1 VPSPKLPSAGSK
13 DDAGRAKSPKWD
25 FKKGDD
31 PSKKTSQESARSASP
46 KTEKPQATVESSS
59 KAAKPRADEASTP
72 PQSPRPIALRREG
85 AGRDGANVEHA
96 LRDKSA
102 KWSFKKG
109 DDPSKMGSAKE
120 STRHRMLQSRAKSPK
135 LDFKKGD
142 DPSKKTSQEFASAS
156 PKAEQPQAT
165 VESSSKADKPRAD
178 EASTP
183 PQSPRPI
190 ALRREGA

>member
-1 VPSPKLPSAGSK
+1 MGDVVP
-13 DDAGRAKSPKWD
+13 R
-25 FKKGDD
+25 KGCVTTA
-31 PSKKTSQESARSASP
+31 SRRSASP

-72 PQSPRPIALRREG
+72 PQSPRPIALRRDW

-120 STRHRMLQSRAKSPK
+120 STRHRMLQSRSSASIHFDTLIFSARSPPPSSDGQRRSDEPSSAKAA
-135 LDFKKGD
+135 
-142 DPSKKTSQEFASAS
+142 ASAS
-156 PKAEQPQAT
+156 AG
-165 VESSSKADKPRAD
+165 
-178 EASTP
+178 TP
-183 PQSPRPI
+183 PQSPRRGTSLMI
-190 ALRREGA
+190 CFCLQRAIHAGVRSRQ